1 MFVDPDKPLPPAGVK
16 DDTLGSVLDAIIN
29 ISNARSEVQKD
40 AVEFEKVTTQ
50 ALIDANKKI
59 DRFDTEVQTAL
70 AAHTN
75 KKGAVHGETKETV
88 GLEKK
93 ENWRPATL
101 NEHEAGQS
109 KNTFVVP
116 IGLHMLVKK
125 FLTIDPTNYLRSR
138 IFPIASGGQL
148 GNVPQWP
155 FNWKEGEVVESFED
169 PMTFFTDTPW
179 EFSSDQGVRIY
190 PAMNGSDVLT
200 QHVADPGRVKRAVT
214 PWGGTD
220 VRVYN
225 NTLDIRRTRPGVL
238 RGESNDEP
246 FGELIKGSSHLFDRH
261 SVFYAENGK
270 IGTRAFNKVRLPF
283 DKLNR
288 ENFND
293 NWSGIIEAREETIY
307 NIYTSFK
314 KGNIGGHGEGIY
326 LVVEMDLFNYT
337 QNGIVVKDGPG
348 RPAETIATV
357 QDRFNT
363 FSWQMQ
369 NAKFK
374 VMDRGPGTP
383 TGFCMNI
390 KDILSFTDAQR
401 EEFWNGLEREQ
412 VTKIAFTWSNRLN
425 GDFSI
430 RIPMGFYNKNRTAYN
445 NFYMD
450 LGFHVLENKP
460 GLSATI
466 SVRPLRD
473 IDTNIQTLDANFDV
487 KPTGRFITY
496 GPNVA
501 NNVFHPL
508 VFNGVFESN
517 GGHIKTYTFYNRQ
530 YVGFYQHDVK
540 GVGDWIAKGEAIQPN
555 LVKYYYGQMSTL
567 NNDGMYGD
575 HLRHIPLGIEGDTV
589 YYLTHSRDWNQQ
601 YRNSIAHTQ
610 LDTAPIM
617 LSDLGHPY
625 GPWRNDL
632 TWINPN
638 NSRIPDFLVVN
649 SETAVGFETN
659 CMVFNSQNLFRGYT
673 GYKYEPNNPNSTVTG
688 ENEVQLDDLIL
699 SHLAR
704 VGGGW
709 SVNHKQLFYYKNRL
723 YFFTQCLSENDW
735 PADDYDCYYGWYDS
749 AYVETDQYGRNTI
762 KLNGTAESKATIKK
776 MKVNTKASATRA
788 WNDVQG
794 RDGFNHTDVYMM
806 LMNRTG
812 NASKFQLMVNLAPH
826 NNFYFEFELSIDEG
840 LGTTNVI
847 PNPNAIDPVF
857 PYGPDGFKVD
867 YDTVIAYGTKTP
879 QRLHINFQ
887 SPVMLKKSMWSYRKT
902 PGHYGV
908 FAQSIGTEVVNGG
921 LMNAVEGTDIYPVG
935 SAVTIGGSNIIVKKP
950 VSASEEQFKGNDE
963 LFVRMNG
970 LDLEMYG
977 LRNNPNGYEVEPNSG
992 VAPCGFLK
1000 NSTFTH
1006 YDQDGWRNALL
1017 PVMDGYRMNFY
1028 GYGSSFPAFMGIY
1041 GSGVP
1046 INRFFL
1052 TDRPTTLSY
1061 DTAVGRVINVGNSPT
1076 VKIYVNNTLQSY
1088 DGSGSFTIPTSYTG
1102 VVDVSITS
1110 LMSLTWSKGLTRIKT
1125 IGNTV
1130 QSLSFAGS
1138 DSFAIDADLPVRIT
1152 SLVGLFEGSR
1162 GVTYPGIEN
1171 WNTSR
1176 VTDMANIFKDA
1187 VNFNQDISAWN
1198 IGKVTQLE
1206 GAFYGARAFNKPI
1219 GTWDTRNVITMSM
1232 MFKNAMAFNQ
1242 DLSTWDT
1249 YSVVNMS
1256 MMFQGANKFKGNVS
1270 TWNVSSVNNFS
1281 SMFDMATEFNGNL
1294 SNWDVRSATN
1304 MYFMFARCEA
1314 FNSPLASWN
1323 VSNVVTFEGMFLQSP
1338 VFNKDISAW
1347 NVSRATNTQGM
1358 FSGAKA
1364 FGSTG
1369 GFTLSSWNMSNVI
1382 KAGSMFYN
1390 SGFNLPIDNWSFG
1403 ENASLESMFSNCE
1416 FFNQNVSSWD
1426 MRNVKSIKSM
1436 FTSTKAFNKNITNWQ
1451 LDSCTNIDFFLH
1463 ASNFAGDLS
1472 GWKFNTSLPVTAVST
1487 FGRMPN
1493 FVGNGLETWDVSG
1506 FVDMGSMCYQS
1517 PVFNPDVSA
1526 WNVGKVKSFIVMFSS
1541 CHAFN
1546 QDISG
1551 WDVSSGLYFSKMFE
1565 NCELFNQNLNDWDM
1579 SKAVSV
1585 NSMFA
1590 GTKNFDGLIAAWNV
1604 GNVTRFDNMFDG
1616 AQKWNGD
1623 ISEWDVSKGENFSV
1637 MFANTPMFN
1646 QDIGKWITTSATNM
1660 DEMFKNALV
1669 FNADLSTWDVS
1680 KVTTHKEFD
1689 TNTPAWVLPRPPFN
1703 P

>member
-40 AVEFEKVTTQ
+40 AIEFEKVTTQ
-50 ALIDANKKI
+50 ALVDANKKI

-390 KDILSFTDAQR
+390 KDILSFTDVQR

-430 RIPMGFYNKNRTAYN
+430 RVPMGFYNKNRTAYN

-575 HLRHIPLGIEGDTV
+575 HLRHIPLGMEGDTV

-1041 GSGVP
+1041 GSGTP

-1052 TDRPTTLSY
+1052 TDRPTMLTY
-1061 DTAVGRVINVGNSPT
+1061 DTSKGRAINVGNSPT
-1076 VKIYVNNTLQSY
+1076 VKIYIAGAEQPY
-1088 DGSGSFTIPTSYTG
+1088 DGNGTFTIPVSYNG
-1102 VVDVSITS
+1102 LVDVSISSMTI
-1110 LMSLTWSKGLTRIKT
+1110 LTWTVGLNRIKY

-1130 QSLSFAGS
+1130 QSLNFAGS
-1138 DSFAIDADLPVRIT
+1138 DTFAIDVNLPSRIT
-1152 SLVGLFEGSR
+1152 SLTNLFSGSR
-1162 GVTYPGIEN
+1162 GVSYPGIEN
-1171 WNTSR
+1171 WDTSK
-1176 VTDMANIFKDA
+1176 VIDMSGIFKNA
-1187 VNFNQDISAWN
+1187 VNFNQDISKWN
-1198 IGKVTQLE
+1198 VGKVTTFAS
-1206 GAFYGARAFNKPI
+1206 AFEGARAFNQPI
-1219 GTWDTRNVITMSM
+1219 GMWKTDSVVTMAN
-1232 MFKNAMAFNQ
+1232 MFKGALVFNQ
-1242 DLSTWDT
+1242 DLAAWVT
-1249 YSVVNMS
+1249 YSVVNMTY
-1256 MMFQGANKFKGNVS
+1256 MFSQAEAFNGNIS
-1270 TWNVSSVNNFS
+1270 GWNVSSVNNFS
-1281 SMFDMATEFNGNL
+1281 YMFHLAKAFNINI
-1294 SNWDVRSATN
+1294 SNWDVSSATN
-1304 MYFMFARCEA
+1304 MAYMFANTA
-1314 FNSPLASWN
+1314 VFNSALATWN
-1323 VSNVVTFEGMFLQSP
+1323 VSNVTNMKGMFNKAAA
-1338 VFNKDISAW
+1338 FNKNIGAW
-1347 NVSRATNTQGM
+1347 KTGRVTDMSYM
-1358 FSGAKA
+1358 FEDTVV
-1364 FGSTG
+1364 FGST
-1369 GFTLSSWNMSNVI
+1369 N
-1382 KAGSMFYN
+1382 
-1390 SGFNLPIDNWSFG
+1390 GFNL
-1403 ENASLESMFSNCE
+1403 
-1416 FFNQNVSSWD
+1416 SSWD
-1426 MRNVKSIKSM
+1426 MRNVLTAAAMFRRSAFNLEVAGWSFGENCILSSM
-1436 FTSTKAFNKNITNWQ
+1436 FSTTTAFNQSLESWDVRNVSDMSNMFESAVAYNKGMRNWVLDSITKMQLMFYRAKAFN
-1451 LDSCTNIDFFLH
+1451 
-1463 ASNFAGDLS
+1463 GDLS
-1472 GWKFNTSLPVTAVST
+1472 GWIFPVTGKVNTASM
-1487 FGRMPN
+1487 FNAAKAFQGI
-1493 FVGNGLETWDVSG
+1493 GLETWDTKGFTDITLMFRECDMFDGDLGTWDVSG
-1506 FVDMGSMCYQS
+1506 IDRFSS
-1517 PVFNPDVSA
+1517 VFAHCTSYTGKGLENWDVS
-1526 WNVGKVKSFIVMFSS
+1526 KSDRFDETFQNCPLFNGDISGWDVSKSTTFLRIFSGAS
-1541 CHAFN
+1541 VFN

-1551 WDVSSGLYFSKMFE
+1551 WDVSNVENMGYMFE
-1565 NCELFNQNLNDWDM
+1565 NAKEFNQAIGGWIT
-1579 SKAVSV
+1579 
-1585 NSMFA
+1585 
-1590 GTKNFDGLIAAWNV
+1590 TK
-1604 GNVTRFDNMFDG
+1604 VTNMD
-1616 AQKWNGD
+1616 ATWNGAL
-1623 ISEWDVSKGENFSV
+1623 K
-1637 MFANTPMFN
+1637 FN
-1646 QDIGKWITTSATNM
+1646 QD
-1660 DEMFKNALV
+1660 
-1669 FNADLSTWDVS
+1669 LSGWDVTN
-1680 KVTTHKEFD
+1680 VTSHFIYD
-1689 TNTPAWVLPRPPFN
+1689 QNTPAWVLPRPPFN